1 MFNLRGKILGQ
12 RLKTRSEGIIVL
24 GRGLPVF
31 NDEEMRIG
39 GRQDGTHAKKK
50 GQKKYVYSMLE

>member
-1 MFNLRGKILGQ
+1 
-12 RLKTRSEGIIVL
+12 LKTRSEGIIVL

-39 GRQDGTHAKKK
+39 GRQDGTHARRKD
-50 GQKKYVYSMLE
+50 GKKYVYSMLE